1 MDRARL
7 LVGGLV
13 VALVASLV
21 ALVLVWQDRD
31 DAEERADSADALVD
45 ASVAAEKVAREAVT
59 RMTTYSYRTIEED
72 FAWVDEVGTQKF
84 QENFGGA
91 VDDSVTYITSLKAQ
105 AVGTVIDSS
114 ATAADADH
122 VKVLLFV
129 DQKIRSEQADPS
141 RARPAPRDH
150 ADGPRGRGLAGR
162 RGPAQQPGELPAFPV
177 TPTRLMA

>member
-21 ALVLVWQDRD
+21 ALLLVWQDRD

-129 DQKIRSEQADPS
+129 DQKIRSEQETRPGLDQPRVTMQMVREDGDWLVDEVQLNNLVSSQPS
-141 RARPAPRDH
+141 
-150 ADGPRGRGLAGR
+150 
-162 RGPAQQPGELPAFPV
+162 Q
-177 TPTRLMA
+177 